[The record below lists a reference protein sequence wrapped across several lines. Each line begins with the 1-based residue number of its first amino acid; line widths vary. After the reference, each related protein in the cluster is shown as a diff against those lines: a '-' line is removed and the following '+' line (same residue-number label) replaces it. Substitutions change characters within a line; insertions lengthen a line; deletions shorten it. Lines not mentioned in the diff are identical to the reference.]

1 MDPAPHYPPAP
12 WQLHGQGW
20 GSVFRVRGAELR
32 PDGRYV
38 AAYVA
43 YEPGSSLT
51 GCELLVARLLPGRG
65 RQVEVTDIWVDS
77 IPSRDGGRALW
88 AIPKGLGDFSREHRR
103 TGPWSR
109 TTWSA
114 SAGDRPIATA
124 TFADVSAAA
133 PRLPFGG
140 STRQPPLADAGSAD
154 PGGLGEP
161 VTAVL
166 RGSAKGF
173 ACRGRWDFDRAGPL
187 GWLADQRRLGSFRLA
202 DFRMVFGA

>member
-1 MDPAPHYPPAP
+1 MDPAPQYPPAP
-12 WQLHGQGW
+12 WQLHGQSW

-43 YEPGSSLT
+43 YQPGSPLT
-51 GCELLVARLLPGRG
+51 GSELLVARLLPGRG
-65 RQVEVTDIWVDS
+65 REVEVTDLWVDS
-77 IPSRDGGRALW
+77 APSRDGGRALW
-88 AIPKGLGDFSREHRR
+88 ALPKGLCDFTLEHRR
-103 TGPWSR
+103 SGPLSR
-109 TTWSA
+109 TTWTA
-114 SAGDRPIATA
+114 SAEGRPIATA
-124 TFADVSAAA
+124 TFADVSTAA
-133 PRLPFGG
+133 PRLPFSGG
-140 STRQPPLADAGSAD
+140 TRQPPLADAGSAD

-161 VTAVL
+161 VAARL

-187 GWLADQRRLGSFRLA
+187 GWLAAQRRLASFRLA